1 MSLKK
6 EIKYFFVRYLLTF
19 PAYHILNLYA
29 KTTRLSFENEEEIK
43 NHLENKGRVI
53 LASWHQRFFGGF
65 YLPKIL
71 GMPICIMISQS
82 KDGDFVADVAERVG
96 WIAVRGSSSRG
107 GKKALKGMVDEVIKT
122 QLAGHIVDGPT
133 GPPRVIKS
141 GLISMAQNSGAA
153 ICPTYV
159 LYEKPWIFNSWD
171 RFMVPKPFSRVIIRF
186 GSLEFLSEE
195 MDSGEFEKNRL
206 YIERKMIEE
215 YEKEDQ
221 YWNKK
226 GGLKPGDS

>member
-1 MSLKK
+1 MNLKK
-6 EIKYFFVRYLLTF
+6 ETKYFIVKYLLTF

-29 KTTRLSFENEEEIK
+29 KTMRLSFENEEEIR
-43 NHLENKGRVI
+43 NHLENNGRVI

-82 KDGDFVADVAERVG
+82 KDGDFIADVAKKVG
-96 WIAVRGSSSRG
+96 WIPVRGSSSRG
-107 GKKALKGMVDEVIKT
+107 GKKALRGMVDEVIKT

-133 GPPRVIKS
+133 GPPHVIKP
-141 GLISMAQNSGAA
+141 GLISLAQQSGAA
-153 ICPTYV
+153 LCPTFV

-171 RFMVPKPFSRVIIRF
+171 RFMVPKPFSRVVIRF
-186 GSLEFLSEE
+186 GSLEFLPED

-206 YIERKMIEE
+206 YVERKMIEE

-226 GGLKPGDS
+226 GGLKASDS